1 MFIEYIPPIA
11 TTEDVGKFKVDG
23 TTLEVDEN
31 GMLKTYSIP
40 YEAIL
45 DDNTWE
51 QISAASEAGVAADLW
66 SVGDC
71 KKITLNGTVGTLN
84 LSNYD
89 TYVYILGF
97 DHNSSIEGT
106 GISFGGFKTALS
118 GGTDVCLISNYA
130 SSTTD
135 GTKNFN
141 MEHWGYN
148 NYGGWK
154 GCDLRYDI
162 LGSTDSAPSGYGSQ
176 AQSGR
181 TGYDASS
188 TTAIS
193 PVSNTLMAALP
204 QDLRSVMKPITKYS
218 DNVAGGSGSIQSNV
232 TSSIDYLPLLAE
244 YEVQGSTTYYANPYE
259 SSYQTQYTYYAN
271 GNSKVKYQHPS
282 TGSTAN
288 WRCRSAD
295 CGTSYGFCYVDAY
308 GYAGSNSSRYSL
320 GLSPIF
326 LV

>member
-11 TTEDVGKFKVDG
+11 TTEEIGKFKVDG

-31 GMLKTYSIP
+31 GMLKIYSIP

-51 QISAASEAGVAADLW
+51 QISAASTAGVAADLW

-71 KKITLNGTVGTLN
+71 KKITLNGTVGTLS

-89 TYVYILGF
+89 TYIYILGF
-97 DHNSSIEGT
+97 NHNSSLEGT

-118 GGTDVCLISNYA
+118 GGKDVCLIDSQYGKYNSN
-130 SSTTD
+130 
-135 GTKNFN
+135 GTKYFN
-141 MEHWGYN
+141 MQHWGAN

-154 GCDLRYDI
+154 GCDLRYDV
-162 LGSTDSAPSGYGSQ
+162 LGSTDSAPSGYGSD

-181 TGYDASS
+181 TGTDASS
-188 TTAIS
+188 TTATS

-204 QDLRSVMKPITKYS
+204 SDLRAVMKPITKYS
-218 DNVAGGSGSIQSNV
+218 DNVAGGTENQAKI
-232 TSSIDYLPLLAE
+232 TASIDYLPLLAE
-244 YEVQGSTTYYANPYE
+244 FEVHGAISYANTYE
-259 SSYQTQYTYYAN
+259 ASYQKQYTYYAN
-271 GNSKVKYQHPS
+271 GNSKIKYRHSSISS
-282 TGSTAN
+282 TAMWQCRSPFFGGYEDFCFVDNSGSTYLDLSN
-288 WRCRSAD
+288 R
-295 CGTSYGFCYVDAY
+295 GF
-308 GYAGSNSSRYSL
+308 
-320 GLSPIF
+320 GLAPVF